1 MSENG
6 NNNWDSVLNK
16 LREELSSLA
25 KFVDQTRQGIDN
37 LETTVKISS
46 QRFPEASTQLNAVTG
61 DLENAANKIMTIVEG
76 LMSDG
81 DTTHGLLQELKAW
94 AGSLSA
100 QDAAK
105 GTEII
110 KKLDEVNAKGKNDMM
125 EIFSNMSFQD
135 LTGQK
140 LKKVIGSLAVVESK
154 LLELALNFGFEG
166 DPVKDNQKAEL
177 LNELK
182 GPTNNLPLDQD
193 IVDRIMRELGT

>member
-1 MSENG
+1 MSDHG
-6 NNNWDSVLNK
+6 NKWNSVLSK

-25 KFVDQTRQGIDN
+25 KFVDQTRQGIDT

-46 QRFPEASTQLNAVTG
+46 QRFPEASTQLSAVTG

-81 DTTHGLLQELKAW
+81 DATHGLLNELKAW
-94 AGSLSA
+94 AASLEG
-100 QDAAK
+100 DGGAK
-105 GTEII
+105 GTAVI
-110 KKLDEVNAKGKNDMM
+110 KKLEEMNAKSKNDMM

-154 LLELALNFGFEG
+154 LLELALNFGFNG
-166 DPVKDNQKAEL
+166 DPAKQEQKTEL
-177 LNELK
+177 LNGLK
-182 GPTNNLPLDQD
+182 GPTNNLPIDQD
-193 IVDRIMRELGT
+193 VVDRIMKELGA